1 MNISEIIAVIIFI
14 IYIIS
19 IGCLIYGSKRPP
31 TKKELLEIKERKK
44 HLDDE

>member
-1 MNISEIIAVIIFI
+1 MGILEIISVIIFI
-14 IYIIS
+14 IYIAG
-19 IGCLIYGSKRPP
+19 IGCLVYGYKRPL